1 VSIHYRLA
9 ESLLSF
15 LDKKGGAM
23 KLLKNE
29 FEYKLWMT
37 HDFLR
42 LDEGLS
48 TLFDP
53 DLLEREILA
62 QMPEQFPC
70 IACIVK
76 GLSLFE
82 PDEAKFIYR
91 PQIEEWSRLMSSV
104 TT

>member
-1 VSIHYRLA
+1 
-9 ESLLSF
+9 
-15 LDKKGGAM
+15 M

-29 FEYKLWMT
+29 LEYKLWMT

-48 TLFDP
+48 PLFDP
-53 DLLEREILA
+53 NLLERELLA

-70 IACIVK
+70 IACIDK
-76 GLSLFE
+76 GPSIFE

-91 PQIEEWSRLMSSV
+91 PQLEEWTQLMGAV
-104 TT
+104 